1 MSNLSDMLV
10 VLVSTIKYI
19 FNNYFLNQKSIF
31 NSNYDVYEQIIIII
45 EQLTL

>member
-19 FNNYFLNQKSIF
+19 FNNYFFKSKIDF
-31 NSNYDVYEQIIIII
+31 
-45 EQLTL
+45 